1 MRRCVVSFAGV
12 SCAVA
17 GGVGG
22 VSIVGCSSA
31 PAPAAVA
38 HPVAPA
44 APPKDDGKASD
55 GTAGGTDGDVH
66 AAALEQLKT
75 APIALRGD
83 KQGSVRVPLPD
94 ARNWT
99 RVKFW
104 GVKSL
109 VGFRYGKE
117 HHAVI
122 GAVVTHVDASA
133 DPTAP
138 GVCHASFEAWAK
150 PMMKA
155 FDVDLTYEAP
165 GAFVGKSG
173 HLVEVTQVTAHTA
186 TLLSSDTYLV
196 GYAAFP
202 VPEWNNGCLVVGL
215 AVPAHDEMDRARAV
229 RDRWVKEAL
238 PRLQVTSKSDPP
250 ERY

>member
-1 MRRCVVSFAGV
+1 MLLAAFAG
-12 SCAVA
+12 
-17 GGVGG
+17 
-22 VSIVGCSSA
+22 GCSSA
-31 PAPAAVA
+31 PPPAAVA
-38 HPVAPA
+38 PRPVAPA

-55 GTAGGTDGDVH
+55 GTAGGASRDAH

-122 GAVVTHVDASA
+122 GAVVTHVEASA

-138 GVCHASFEAWAK
+138 GVCHASFEQWAR
-150 PMMKA
+150 PMMKS

-173 HLVEVTQVTAHTA
+173 HLVEVTSLTAHTA
-186 TLLSSDTYLV
+186 TVLSQETYLV
-196 GYAAFP
+196 SYAAFP
-202 VPEWNNGCLVVGL
+202 VPEWSNGCLVVGI
-215 AVPAHDEMDRARAV
+215 AVPARDETERARAV
-229 RDRWVKEAL
+229 RDRWAKDAL
-238 PRLQVTSKSDPP
+238 PKLQVTSKSDPP
-250 ERY
+250 ERF

>member
-1 MRRCVVSFAGV
+1 MSACVVVYAAAGA
-12 SCAVA
+12 C
-17 GGVGG
+17 GTL
-22 VSIVGCSSA
+22 GCSSA
-31 PAPAAVA
+31 PAAVVVA
-38 HPVAPA
+38 RPVAAA

-55 GTAGGTDGDVH
+55 GTGKGTAGDAH
-66 AAALEQLKT
+66 AAALEQLKS
-75 APIALRGD
+75 APIGLRGD

-117 HHAVI
+117 HHAIV
-122 GAVVTHVDASA
+122 GAVVTHVDAPG

-138 GVCHASFEAWAK
+138 GVCHASFEAWAR

-155 FDVDLTYEAP
+155 FDVDLKYDAP
-165 GAFVGKSG
+165 DAFVGKAG
-173 HLVEVTQVTAHTA
+173 HLVEVTSLTASTA
-186 TLLSSDTYLV
+186 TVLSHDTYLV
-196 GYAAFP
+196 SYAAFP

-215 AVPAHDEMDRARAV
+215 AVPARDEGERARAV
-229 RDRWVKEAL
+229 RDRWVKEGL

-250 ERY
+250 ERF